1 MQGFKRMHSYISS
14 LPGNTVTSFRLQ
26 HHPVL
31 QRTLETGNHGHR
43 VGDAGSADGSPDV
56 LLQWSNCSAL
66 QHSPGCNRA
75 LFSAKPLDGK
85 LLLTTDDFS
94 NELFQLM

>member
-1 MQGFKRMHSYISS
+1 MYSIKRMHSYISS
-14 LPGNTVTSFRLQ
+14 LPGNTVTSSCLQ
-26 HHPVL
+26 HHPIL
-31 QRTLETGNHGHR
+31 QCTLEIGNHSHQ
-43 VGDAGSADGSPDV
+43 VEDTGSADGSPYV

-66 QHSPGCNRA
+66 HCSPGCNCA
-75 LFSAKPLDGK
+75 LLSANLLDRK